1 MSDVE
6 VSEEDGKDSE
16 ELDEITVRDA
26 PKVGKPKHLI
36 WSDAFDEPDAHSIQN
51 PNTTTCKHC
60 KQPVDHNHKTIC
72 AERHLRKCK

>member
-26 PKVGKPKHLI
+26 PKVGKPKHPI

-51 PNTTTCKHC
+51 PNTNNMQALQTTCSSPP
-60 KQPVDHNHKTIC
+60 QNHMC
-72 AERHLRKCK
+72 